1 MPESAE
7 SLRKRLK
14 NKYVSISTYD
24 LMKMISKDSEKGNK
38 VLYFKIVYDSKMS
51 VSIRESL
58 PISKT
63 IDNTINLAPL

>member
-14 NKYVSISTYD
+14 NKYVSIFTYD